1 MKQERLL
8 IPAMLDVHFP
18 LLKYAFQSRRFR
30 PVLLNNR
37 RGVTELGLRYVHND
51 MCYPC
56 ILNVGQMLAALGS
69 GRFSLP
75 ETKLL
80 MPSVGDLCRGS
91 SYTVLLRKAVAA
103 AGFSEVKVLTMNL
116 KHIDDRNKLSVTP
129 QMAWRALFAMF
140 YGDLLLILTQ
150 QIRPYELHAGET
162 NALRD
167 KWYGILGADLRA
179 FRRLTVSEMYRN
191 FRRITEDFAAIPRR
205 SEQRQRIGM
214 VGDLYTKY
222 CSLGNWDMVSYL
234 EQNGCES
241 YTNGLSWYVL
251 YFIDAH
257 LEKESAVMR
266 QAYRLAGGIIEKMQ
280 RRMLAEIRSAGFF
293 ALPSLPE
300 LKREAAGIVSFQD
313 VVGDGWL
320 IGAECVGYIRHCA
333 ARKVLAV
340 QPFGC
345 MANHIAG
352 RGIYASVARQAGGMI
367 VSVDVDASGTPV
379 SAYNRARM
387 LIDSEAVCAAAFC
400 NL

>member
-1 MKQERLL
+1 MKQEILL

-18 LLKYAFQSRRFR
+18 LLKYAFLSRRYH
-30 PVLLNNR
+30 PVVLNNR

-69 GRFSLP
+69 GRFDLP
-75 ETKLL
+75 HTKLL

-103 AGFSEVKVLTMNL
+103 AGYDEVKTMTMNL
-116 KHIDDRNKLSVTP
+116 KHIDDRHKISVTP
-129 QMAWRALFAMF
+129 KMAWRALFAMF
-140 YGDLLLILTQ
+140 YGDILLILTQ
-150 QIRPYELHAGET
+150 QIRPYEMHAGET
-162 NALRD
+162 DALRK
-167 KWYGILGADLRA
+167 KWYGILGADLRR
-179 FRRLTVSEMYRN
+179 FRNLTFSAMYRY
-191 FRRITEDFAAIPRR
+191 FRAITQEFAAIPRR
-205 SEQRQRIGM
+205 SEHRQRIGM
-214 VGDLYTKY
+214 VGDLFTKY
-222 CSLGNWDMVSYL
+222 CALGNWDMVRYL

-257 LEKESAVMR
+257 LQKVSAVMR
-266 QAYRLAGGIIEKMQ
+266 QAYRAAGHLIEGIQ
-280 RRMLAEIRSAGFF
+280 RRMLDELHQAGFF
-293 ALPSLPE
+293 TLPALPD

-333 ARKVLAV
+333 ERKVLAV

-352 RGIYASVARQAGGMI
+352 RGIYSSVARAAGGMI
-367 VSVDVDASGTPV
+367 VSVDVDASGSRI

-387 LIDSEAVCAAAFC
+387 LIDAETDAFC
-400 NL
+400 LH